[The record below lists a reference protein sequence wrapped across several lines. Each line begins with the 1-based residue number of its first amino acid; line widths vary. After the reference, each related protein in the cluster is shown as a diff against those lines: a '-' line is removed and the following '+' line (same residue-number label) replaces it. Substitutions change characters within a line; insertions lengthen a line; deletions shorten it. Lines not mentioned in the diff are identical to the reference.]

1 MIYKKE
7 QEFGKQNEKLILEK
21 LNEYF
26 KTNIILSY
34 NDFEKYDGFDANN
47 IYEIKTRRIIK
58 NAYSTTLLTYHKV
71 CNNDKPLIIIFN
83 FVDYVCYIKY
93 DEDKFN
99 TYEKKLFC
107 RKRPGEKYKDHIFIP
122 VKDLTIICKK

>member
-1 MIYKKE
+1 MEY
-7 QEFGKQNEKLILEK
+7 GKQNEILILPK

-26 KTNIILSY
+26 KSDIKLSE
-34 NDFEKYDGFDANN
+34 NDFEKYDGSDDNN

-58 NAYSTTLLTYHKV
+58 NAYSTTLLTYHKIID
-71 CNNDKPLIIIFN
+71 NDKPLIIIFN
-83 FVDYVCYIKY
+83 FVDYISYIKY

-107 RKRPGEKYKDHIFIP
+107 RGRVGEQYKDHIFIP

>member
-7 QEFGKQNEKLILEK
+7 QEFGKENEKLILPK

-34 NDFEKYDGFDANN
+34 DEFEKYDGFDENN

-58 NAYSTTLLTYHKV
+58 NAYSTTLLTYHKIID
-71 CNNDKPLIIIFN
+71 NDKPLIIIFN
-83 FVDYVCYIKY
+83 FVDYISYIKY

-107 RKRPGEKYKDHIFIP
+107 RGRPGEQYKEHIYIP
-122 VKDLTIICKK
+122 VSDLTILCKK